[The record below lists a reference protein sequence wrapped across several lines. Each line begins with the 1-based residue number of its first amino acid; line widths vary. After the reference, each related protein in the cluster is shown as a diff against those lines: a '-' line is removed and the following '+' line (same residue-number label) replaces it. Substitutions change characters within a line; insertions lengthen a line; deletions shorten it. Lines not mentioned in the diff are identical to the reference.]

1 MNIMFEQLH
10 DVYFKLWKRKS
21 FTEIFRI
28 YKQQWLDIM
37 LMLVFVYLLIL
48 WYR

>member
-1 MNIMFEQLH
+1 MNIMFEQLQ

-28 YKQQWLDIM
+28 YKQWLDII
-37 LMLVFVYLLIL
+37 LMLVFVYLPIL